1 MARKRC
7 KSGCPHPDAA
17 EYLAGLPDEEA
28 AAHPPLVRK
37 RDDGGSVQYWRE
49 GGEVLWSDAD
59 LGGERRPGALR
70 ALLESA
76 ARNFEGLLPK
86 LAAEAAGPSPDLD
99 SVETAFRDGLH
110 DSGATALKAFLEEVD
125 RELPTPNCESC
136 GKAMQRHQLK
146 VKRFTT
152 RLGSVEVERT
162 YCLCRDCGGGHFPLD
177 RALGIEGES
186 HTPGAASIIADA
198 VVDSSYEAAG
208 RKLVNLAGV
217 SIPTST
223 LQRRAR
229 KIGEQLQRFE
239 REAVEAGDPPAA
251 RAYLSIDGT
260 GVPVRREEAEG
271 VRGKGEDGVAKTREA
286 KVFVVHSAE
295 ERHPETGE
303 PEKDAGSETWSG
315 LIDSAAAAG
324 GVSRNSDFAARL
336 EREAAR
342 TGLRKAEELVVIS
355 DGASWILNVCQELF
369 AGQNVTFILDF
380 WHATEYLSDA
390 LKALCPDKAKRKEQL
405 KKLKSRLKSGGA
417 ISIVGELA
425 PHRERGEAVA
435 KCIDYFEKNKER
447 MRYDSYRERR
457 MQIGSGIVE
466 SSCRHI
472 VGLRLKR
479 PGSRW
484 TLKGANAMLAIKCA
498 IANMRWVDF
507 MDWKVKMSRAA

>member
-1 MARKRC
+1 MARKRS
-7 KSGCPHPDAA
+7 KAGCLHPDA
-17 EYLAGLPDEEA
+17 G
-28 AAHPPLVRK
+28 
-37 RDDGGSVQYWRE
+37 
-49 GGEVLWSDAD
+49 
-59 LGGERRPGALR
+59 RPGALR

-76 ARNFEGLLPK
+76 ARNFEWLLPK
-86 LAAEAAGPSPDLD
+86 LAVEAAGPSPDLD
-99 SVETAFRDGLH
+99 SVETAFPRRAARQRRGGPRGV
-110 DSGATALKAFLEEVD
+110 SGEMD

-136 GKAMQRHQLK
+136 GKAMLRHQRK
-146 VKRFTT
+146 AKRSAT
-152 RLGSVEVERT
+152 RLGGVEVERT
-162 YCLCRDCGGGHFPLD
+162 YCHCRDCGGGRFPLD

-186 HTPGAASIIADA
+186 LAPGAASIIADA

-208 RKLVNLAGV
+208 RKLANLAGV
-217 SIPTST
+217 SISAST
-223 LQRRAR
+223 PQRRAR

-260 GVPVRREEAEG
+260 GVPVRREKPRYGGSITMLSIDGTGVPVRREEVEG
-271 VRGKGEDGVAKTREA
+271 VRGKGEDGAAKTREA

-295 ERHPETGE
+295 KRHPETGE

-315 LIDSAAAAG
+315 PVDSAAATGGAG
-324 GVSRNSDFAARL
+324 RNSDFAARL

-355 DGASWILNVCQELF
+355 DGASWILNVFQELF

-380 WHATEYLSDA
+380 RHATEYPGDA
-390 LKALCPDKAKRKEQL
+390 LKVLCPGKAKRRERL
-405 KKLKSRLKSGGA
+405 KDLKSRLKSGGA
-417 ISIVGELA
+417 SSIVGELA
-425 PHRERGEAVA
+425 PHSERGEAVA

-447 MRYDSYRERR
+447 MRYDSYRKRG
-457 MQIGSGIVE
+457 MQIGSGVVE

-472 VGLRLKR
+472 VGLRPER

-484 TLKGANAMLAIKCA
+484 TLNGANAMLAIKCA

-507 MDWKVKMSRAA
+507 MDWKVKTSRAA